1 MLMKRYAC
9 LVALLFLL
17 SPVLVLAQSQ
27 VVTGSVKNASG
38 GEAIGSVSVTLKD
51 GSAGTFTDNKGNFRL
66 VLPSGTKFPVTVVFS
81 SIGFGLTEM
90 KVESAGAMKNI
101 ALQPSS
107 TLGEEVVVSA
117 TRTPTRIIESPVS
130 IERLNT
136 TALRN
141 AAAADFYDMALNLKG
156 VDMVASSLTF
166 KTVTTRGF
174 AGSGNTR
181 FTQIVDGMD
190 NQAPGLNFSVG
201 SIIGL
206 SELDV
211 ESMELM
217 QGASSALYGSGG
229 MNGTLIINSKDPFK
243 YQGLSFQA
251 KNGVMHVDGKYRDP
265 SPYYNYDLRY
275 AKKINDRLAFK
286 ITTGLVQA
294 QDWLAADNRNVLR
307 SGAFLGKVIDGTR
320 PTDPNYDGMNIYG
333 DETTIDLNLV
343 LRGIG
348 QQAPFLAPY
357 INSITGAPN
366 PVSRTGYTE
375 KEVTNPTTFNVKV
388 GGALHYK
395 LNNNVEAIIAGH
407 WGTGNTV
414 YTGSD
419 RYSLL
424 NFKMGQYKAELKS
437 KNWMLRAY
445 TTQENAG
452 ESYNTT
458 VTTRIFNEGWKNS
471 TTWYTEY
478 GQAYLNAMLSGM
490 NSNQAHGFA
499 RSVADVG
506 RPVAGSA
513 AFDRIYDSS
522 RSRAISQGGGKF
534 IDRTNL
540 YAIEGQYNLSSVF
553 NDWAQVLVGGN
564 YRRFVLNSQGTL
576 FADSAGTIPVTETG
590 AYLQV
595 VKGFFDDAV
604 KFTVSGRYDKNNNF
618 KGRFTP
624 RATALLRVAK
634 DNHFRVS
641 YQTAY
646 RFPSVQQQYI
656 NLAAGGAVLIGG
668 VPEML
673 NFYKVASNPIYS
685 LSELAS
691 GRLTVQQLGE
701 FKPEA
706 VRSYEIGYRGLM
718 ENGKLMFD
726 AYYYRG
732 NYQDFITRVLV
743 AQSITAS
750 PKPTDV
756 LAASTRRILS
766 IPINSPT
773 RVQTSGWGV
782 SLEYRFPKGFFLN
795 TNLSSDKLGDVPNGY
810 ITYFNAPSLRTNT
823 TFGNHGMGKSKRVA
837 FNVVHR
843 WQAAF
848 DYQSDLANG
857 TVPAYHVMDAQV
869 SYKFP
874 KIQSVVKLGA
884 NNLLNQYYITAL
896 ANPSIGGL
904 YYVSFGYNIF

>member
-1 MLMKRYAC
+1 MKKYAC

-27 VVTGSVKNASG
+27 VITGSVKNASG

-66 VLPSGTKFPVTVVFS
+66 VLPSGAKFPVTIVFS

-90 KVESAGAMKNI
+90 KVEAAGDMKNI
-101 ALQPSS
+101 SLNPSS

-117 TRTPTRIIESPVS
+117 TRTPTRILESPVS

-141 AAAADFYDMALNLKG
+141 SAAADYYDMAVNLKG

-166 KTVTTRGF
+166 KTLTTRGF
-174 AGSGNTR
+174 TGSGNTR

-217 QGASSALYGSGG
+217 QGASSALYGPGG
-229 MNGTLIINSKDPFK
+229 MNGTLIINSRDPFK

-251 KNGVMHVDGKYRDP
+251 KNGAMHVDGKYRDP
-265 SPYYNYDLRY
+265 SPYYNYDIRY
-275 AKKINDRLAFK
+275 AKKVNDRLAFK
-286 ITTGLVQA
+286 ITSGFLQA
-294 QDWLAADNRNVLR
+294 KDWLAADERNVLR
-307 SGAFLGKVIDGTR
+307 SGPVLGRVIDGTR
-320 PTDPNYDGMNIYG
+320 ATNPNYDGLSVYG
-333 DETTIDLNLV
+333 DETTLDLNLV
-343 LRGIG
+343 LRGIAG
-348 QQAPFLAPY
+348 QAPFLAPY
-357 INSITGAPN
+357 INSITGSPN
-366 PVSRTGYTE
+366 PVSRTGYSE
-375 KEVTNPTTFNVKV
+375 KDVTNPNTVNLKV
-388 GGALHYK
+388 GGSVHYK
-395 LNNNVEAIIAGH
+395 LNSNVEAILSGN

-414 YTGSD
+414 YTGSE
-419 RYSLL
+419 RYSIL
-424 NFKMGQYKAELKS
+424 NFTMGQYKAELKS
-437 KNWMLRAY
+437 KNWMVRAY

-458 VTTRIFNEGWKNS
+458 ITTRLFNEGWKNS
-471 TTWYTEY
+471 TTWYTQY
-478 GQAYLNAMLSGM
+478 GQAYLNSMLSGF
-490 NSNQAHGFA
+490 NSSQSHNIA
-499 RSVADVG
+499 RSIADVG
-506 RPVAGSA
+506 RPVAGSDQ
-513 AFDRIYDSS
+513 FNRIYDSV
-522 RSRAISQGGGKF
+522 RLRPISKGGGRL

-540 YAIEGQYNLSSVF
+540 YAVEGQYNISSVF

-564 YRRFVLNSQGTL
+564 IRRFILNSEGTL
-576 FADSAGTIPVTETG
+576 FADSTGPIPVTESG
-590 AYLQV
+590 AYLQA
-595 VKGFFDDAV
+595 VKGIFDDAI

-624 RATALLRVAK
+624 RATALLRIAK

-656 NLAAGGAVLIGG
+656 NLAAGGAILSGG
-668 VPEML
+668 VPDML
-673 NFYKVASNPIYS
+673 SFFKVASNPIYS
-685 LSELAS
+685 VSELSS

-706 VRSYEIGYRGLM
+706 VKSYEIGYRGLM
-718 ENGKLMFD
+718 ENGKLLFD

-732 NYQDFITRVLV
+732 NYQNFITRVLV
-743 AQSITAS
+743 AQSITSS
-750 PKPTDV
+750 PKPTDI
-756 LAASTRRILS
+756 LTPSTRRIIS
-766 IPINSPT
+766 FPINAPT
-773 RVQTSGWGV
+773 IVKTTGWGV

-795 TNLSSDKLGDVPNGY
+795 TNLSSDNLGDVPNGY
-810 ITYFNAPSLRTNT
+810 ITYFNAPNLRTNT
-823 TFGNHGMGKSKRVA
+823 TFGNYGLGKSKRAA
-837 FNVVHR
+837 FTVVHR

-848 DYQSDLANG
+848 DYDSDLATG
-857 TVPAYHVMDAQV
+857 TVPAYHVLDAQF

-874 KIQSVVKLGA
+874 KVHSVVKLGA

-904 YYVSFGYNIF
+904 YYVSIGYNIF

>member
-1 MLMKRYAC
+1 MKRYAC
-9 LVALLFLL
+9 LVALLCMLL
-17 SPVLVLAQSQ
+17 PGILKAQNLVIS
-27 VVTGSVKNASG
+27 GNVKNASG

-51 GSAGTFTDNKGNFRL
+51 GTSGTFSDNKGNFRL
-66 VLPSGTKFPVTVVFS
+66 VLAPGTKFPVTLVFS
-81 SIGFGLTEM
+81 SIGFGLTEI
-90 KVESAGAMKNI
+90 KVESAGDLKTI
-101 ALQPSS
+101 SLQPSS

-130 IERLNT
+130 IERLNN

-141 AAAADFYDMALNLKG
+141 ASAADYYDMALNLKG

-166 KTVTTRGF
+166 KTISTRGF
-174 AGSGNTR
+174 TGSGNTR

-243 YQGLSFQA
+243 YQGLSFQM
-251 KNGVMHVDGKYRDP
+251 KNGAMHVDGKYRDP
-265 SPYYNYDLRY
+265 SPYYNWDMRY
-275 AKKINDRLAFK
+275 AKKVNDRLAFK
-286 ITTGLVQA
+286 ITAGALQA
-294 QDWLAADNRNVLR
+294 KDWLAADNRNVLR
-307 SGAFLGKVIDGTR
+307 SGVFLGKVIDGTR

-343 LRGIG
+343 LKGIG
-348 QQAPFLAPY
+348 AQAPFLAPY
-357 INSITGAPN
+357 INSITALPN

-375 KEVTNPTTFNVKV
+375 KEVTNPNTVNFKF
-388 GGALHYK
+388 GGSMHYK
-395 LNNNVEAIIAGH
+395 LNSKVEAIVSGF

-424 NFKMGQYKAELKS
+424 HFKMGQYKAELKS

-452 ESYNTT
+452 DSYNTT
-458 VTTRIFNEGWKNS
+458 VTTRLFNEGWKNS
-471 TTWYTEY
+471 TTWYTQY

-490 NSNQAHGFA
+490 NSNMAHGFA
-499 RSVADVG
+499 RNIADVG
-506 RPVAGSA
+506 RPTAGSA
-513 AFDRIYDSS
+513 EFTRIYDSV
-522 RSRAISQGGGKF
+522 RSKAISKGGGKF

-540 YAIEGQYNLSSVF
+540 YAAEGQYNLSSVF

-564 YRRFVLNSQGTL
+564 LRRFVLNSQGTL
-576 FADSAGTIPVTETG
+576 FADSAGTIPITETG
-590 AYLQV
+590 AYAQV
-595 VKGFFDDAV
+595 VKGILDDAI
-604 KFTVSGRYDKNNNF
+604 KFTVSGRYDKNGNF

-634 DNHFRVS
+634 DNHFRLS

-646 RFPSVQQQYI
+646 RFPSVQQQFI
-656 NLAAGGAVLIGG
+656 NLAAGGAILIGG
-668 VPEML
+668 VPQML
-673 NFYKVASNPIYS
+673 DYYKVSSNPIYS
-685 LSELAS
+685 LNELAS
-691 GRLTVQQLGE
+691 GRLTVQKLNE

-706 VRSYEIGYRGLM
+706 VKSYEIGYRGLM
-718 ENGKLMFD
+718 EDGKLLFD
-726 AYYYRG
+726 GYYYQG
-732 NYQDFITRVLV
+732 NYQDFITRILV
-743 AQSITAS
+743 AQSITSS
-750 PKPTDV
+750 PQPTDV
-756 LAASTRRILS
+756 LSASTRRIIS
-766 IPINSPT
+766 IPVNSPT
-773 RVQTSGWGV
+773 KVKTSGWGV

-795 TNLSSDKLGDVPNGY
+795 TNLSSDKLGDVPSGY

-823 TFGNHGMGKSKRVA
+823 TFGNYGMGKSKRLA

-857 TVPAYHVMDAQV
+857 TVPAYHVLDAQV

-874 KIQSVVKLGA
+874 KVQSVIKIGA

-904 YYVSFGYNIF
+904 YYVSIGYNIF